1 MKQVFTLWVD
11 CTTLGH
17 FDTIEEAVSNTSRI
31 EKYIKENPD
40 ALEEGEP
47 RIYEYKYSHI
57 EDGIMYA
64 DARLVKEY
72 DLTGKLTY
80 IFLSYNSL

>member
-1 MKQVFTLWVD
+1 MKKVFTLWVD

-47 RIYEYKYSHI
+47 RIYEYEYDHM
-57 EDGIMYA
+57 ENDIMYA
-64 DARLVKEY
+64 GAFLIREY
-72 DLTGKLTY
+72 DLNGMLTHDFY
-80 IFLSYNSL
+80 EGW